1 MRSPEVKLFQRQILL
16 TINRMKQIGTANLH
30 FTLATAGHVDHGKTS
45 LLRALT
51 GIDPDRLKEEKE
63 REMTTDIGFAHL
75 SLSLAQIE
83 KDFSSLK
90 NQIPKLASQK
100 NLRFESSTSLG
111 PESKITIAFV
121 DVPGH
126 GKFIKNMLAGVG
138 GIDAALLVVA
148 SDEGVMPQTIQHVKI
163 LSLLGIKNCVLAL
176 TKSDLV
182 GADEAELALDEA
194 KELLALYDINLI
206 DHALVSNTTKSGM
219 EELKSKILSMLLT
232 CSHLDKRFDTKG
244 NLMPTYLPIDRV
256 FSKPGYGVVVTGTLV
271 GGQVKIGDNLFLQ
284 PGDIEGRVRGLESC
298 GKSIKDDAGA
308 YPGQRLAVNLVLKS
322 NNSVSR
328 GHVALSQNHAAVK
341 DLILEVSDLGGLKRG
356 IVKGKKNLKAQQVL
370 FYNGTAESVGT
381 FRWLEKLDDDKV
393 IAQIHLKDPVLTMP
407 GQRFVVRYGD
417 NGIAGGQIILTHR
430 PRWLTRERIKT
441 LATKCIENNY
451 SQALTDYLSYVPPGF
466 VTRHELKSIL
476 PSAIF
481 AQELDSLISA
491 KKIIASGELIAAES
505 TIANLKKKIV
515 GLLESAESSLGQ
527 EEMRVKLAPLFER
540 SLFHHILEDLEKS
553 LLIVKA
559 EADKYVLAEKK
570 IETKTVDPNFEK
582 ISAYL
587 EKEFCIE
594 IDTMS
599 KDLSIPSKQLL
610 PILRKMEQEKLVD
623 LINHIFVSSRQSVA
637 KAHAVLFDIWQSK
650 KNISPSEF
658 REKLGISR
666 KYTMELLTY
675 FDERQITRRTNDGRA
690 LLKAPKN

>member
-1 MRSPEVKLFQRQILL
+1 MNQIA
-16 TINRMKQIGTANLH
+16 TANLH

-90 NQIPKLASQK
+90 SLIPKLDSQK
-100 NLRFESSTSLG
+100 NLRFEANAKLD
-111 PESKITIAFV
+111 PESKITVSFV

-148 SDEGVMPQTIQHVKI
+148 SDEGVMPQTVQHVKI

-176 TKSDLV
+176 TKCDLV
-182 GADEAELALDEA
+182 GTDEPELALDEV
-194 KELLALYDINLI
+194 KELLAQYDINLV
-206 DHALVSNTTKSGM
+206 DYALVSNTTKSGM
-219 EELKSKILSMLLT
+219 DELKSKIISLLLSQ
-232 CSHLDKRFDTKG
+232 SHIDKRFDSKG
-244 NLMPTYLPIDRV
+244 NLLPAYLPVDRV
-256 FSKPGYGVVVTGTLV
+256 FSKSGYGVVVTGTLV
-271 GGQVKIGDNLFLQ
+271 SGQIKIGDNLFLQ

-298 GKSIKDDAGA
+298 GKSIKENNSAF
-308 YPGQRLAVNLVLKS
+308 PGQRLAVNLVLKG
-322 NNSVSR
+322 NESVER
-328 GHVALSQNHAAVK
+328 GHVAISQNRAAIK
-341 DLILEVSDLGGLKRG
+341 DLIVQVNDLGGLKRG
-356 IVKGKKNLKAQQVL
+356 VEKAKKTLKAQQVL

-381 FRWLEKLDDDKV
+381 FRWLEKLDSDNV

-417 NGIAGGQIILTHR
+417 NGIAGGQIVLTHR

-441 LATKCIENNY
+441 IATQCINKKY
-451 SQALTDYLSYVPPGF
+451 SQAIIDYLSFVPAGYI
-466 VTRHELKSIL
+466 TK
-476 PSAIF
+476 
-481 AQELDSLISA
+481 QELFSLLPPA
-491 KKIIASGELIAAES
+491 LFTQELQVLIAENKVLESGDLITAES
-505 TIANLKKKIV
+505 TIANLKKKTLS
-515 GLLESAESSLGQ
+515 LLESAKSGLSQ

-540 SLFHHILEDLEKS
+540 SLFHHLLEELEKTGAIAKGAS
-553 LLIVKA
+553 
-559 EADKYVLAEKK
+559 DKYVLPQNKSEVKV
-570 IETKTVDPNFEK
+570 IDPNFAK
-582 ISAYL
+582 ISEYL

-594 IDTMS
+594 IETLS
-599 KDLSIPSKQLL
+599 KELRIPANQLAST
-610 PILRKMEQEKLVD
+610 LRKMEQEKLVS
-623 LINHIFVSSRQSVA
+623 IVNQNFVSSGASIA
-637 KAHAVLFDIWQSK
+637 KAHKALFDIWQSK

-658 REKLGISR
+658 REKLGVSR
-666 KYTMELLTY
+666 KYTMELLAY

-690 LLKAPKN
+690 LLKAPKS

>member
-1 MRSPEVKLFQRQILL
+1 MNQIA
-16 TINRMKQIGTANLH
+16 TANLH

-90 NQIPKLASQK
+90 SLIPKLDSQK
-100 NLRFESSTSLG
+100 NLRFEASAKLD
-111 PESKITIAFV
+111 PESKITVSFV

-176 TKSDLV
+176 TKCDLV
-182 GADEAELALDEA
+182 GTDEPELALDEV
-194 KELLALYDINLI
+194 KELLAQYDINLV
-206 DHALVSNTTKSGM
+206 DYALVSNTTKSGM
-219 EELKSKILSMLLT
+219 DELKSKIIALLLSQ
-232 CSHLDKRFDTKG
+232 SHIDKRFDSNG
-244 NLMPTYLPIDRV
+244 NLLPAYLPVDRV

-271 GGQVKIGDNLFLQ
+271 SGQIKIGDNLILQ

-298 GKSIKDDAGA
+298 GKSIKENNSAF
-308 YPGQRLAVNLVLKS
+308 PGQRLAVNLVLKG
-322 NNSVSR
+322 NESVER
-328 GHVALSQNHAAVK
+328 GHVAISQNRAAIK
-341 DLILEVSDLGGLKRG
+341 DLIVQVSDLGGLKRG
-356 IVKGKKNLKAQQVL
+356 AEKAKKTLKAQQVL

-381 FRWLEKLDDDKV
+381 FRWLEKLDSNTV

-417 NGIAGGQIILTHR
+417 NGIAGGQIIITHR

-441 LATKCIENNY
+441 IATQCINKKY
-451 SQALTDYLSYVPPGF
+451 SQAMIDYLSFVPAGYI
-466 VTRHELKSIL
+466 TRHELFSLL
-476 PSAIF
+476 PPALF
-481 AQELDSLISA
+481 AQELQSLITEN
-491 KKIIASGELIAAES
+491 KVLESGDLITAES
-505 TIANLKKKIV
+505 TIANLKKKALS
-515 GLLESAESSLGQ
+515 LLESAKSGLSQ

-540 SLFHHILEDLEKS
+540 SLFHHLLENLEKS
-553 LLIVKA
+553 GAIAKG
-559 EADKYVLAEKK
+559 EGDKYVLPQNKTEEKV
-570 IETKTVDPNFEK
+570 VDPNFAK
-582 ISAYL
+582 ISEYL

-594 IDTMS
+594 IETLS
-599 KDLSIPSKQLL
+599 KELRIPGKQLAL
-610 PILRKMEQEKLVD
+610 TLRKMEQEKLVS
-623 LINHIFVSSRQSVA
+623 IVNQNFVSSGASIA
-637 KAHAVLFDIWQSK
+637 KAHKVLFEIWQSK

-658 REKLGISR
+658 REKLGVSR
-666 KYTMELLTY
+666 KYTMELLAY

-690 LLKAPKN
+690 LLKAPKG